1 MDLGAMSREDRE
13 AVLEDVFRWIQKE
26 GGFLPKNVY
35 WERLKT
41 FPAVY
46 HESLNF
52 APSDDGTGWEILM
65 DLRPSDDPYYAN
77 QYGTQGGTVMMRQT
91 LTDLAAKNAAKESL
105 IPGRQEDFRFCG
117 LAATPNTKRDHA
129 YVVVFGRI
137 LPRKPEK
144 FSGTWVPVGKI
155 SEYQLVPSNRVY
167 VEMAIAVMLQG
178 AMPHYREFLGTD

>member
-1 MDLGAMSREDRE
+1 MDLSLMDEQER
-13 AVLEDVFRWIQKE
+13 VQLLTDVFKYIQE
-26 GGFLPKNVY
+26 RGGFLPEQVY

-41 FPAVY
+41 FPAIY

-52 APSDDGTGWEILM
+52 APSDDGAGWEILM
-65 DLRPSDDPYYAN
+65 DLRPPEDIYYAN

-91 LTDLAAKNAAKESL
+91 LTDLAAKSAAKESL

-117 LAATPNTKRDHA
+117 LAVTPFTKRDHA
-129 YVVVFGRI
+129 YVAVFGRI

-155 SEYQLVPSNRVY
+155 SEYPLVPSNKVY
-167 VEMAIAVMLQG
+167 VEMAIAVMLHG
-178 AMPHYREFLGTD
+178 AIPHYREFLGTD